1 MARVFY
7 LQVNIMYLFVFAD
20 QSNKKVAERNYKK
33 YFGHFDGR
41 FLRYKAKNT
50 KMYNV
55 FEDGQ
60 IHELGKVFQVLGNRF
75 ETGFFLEVEDETTA
89 EFLYQN
95 RTEFFKENYDRYHRL
110 ALFKVYKDIDYTK
123 LATFAMM
130 EMLSKTDADEQQK
143 KELVSR
149 KSKAESLK
157 LYADILQQRIYIND
171 CDLEDSVK
179 ESVTNAI
186 TALTADCARIIAD
199 VESERQSRNGNK
211 TELRQILKSFE
222 VKFKSKK

>member
-1 MARVFY
+1 
-7 LQVNIMYLFVFAD
+7 
-20 QSNKKVAERNYKK
+20 
-33 YFGHFDGR
+33 
-41 FLRYKAKNT
+41 
-50 KMYNV
+50 
-55 FEDGQ
+55 
-60 IHELGKVFQVLGNRF
+60 
-75 ETGFFLEVEDETTA
+75 
-89 EFLYQN
+89 
-95 RTEFFKENYDRYHRL
+95 
-110 ALFKVYKDIDYTK
+110 
-123 LATFAMM
+123 M

-199 VESERQSRNGNK
+199 VENERQSRNGNK